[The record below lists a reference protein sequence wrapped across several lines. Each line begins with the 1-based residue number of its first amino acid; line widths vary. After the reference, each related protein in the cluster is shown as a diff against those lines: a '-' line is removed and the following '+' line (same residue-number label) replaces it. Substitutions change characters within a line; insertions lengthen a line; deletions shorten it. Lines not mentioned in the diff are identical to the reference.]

1 MFAFINITF
10 LSEESVATNIQNID
24 KQKSILESLN
34 QQIRSSENAE
44 SVKNLESKYEEIVKN
59 IGKWENDL
67 TIYKSK
73 KEQLENQ
80 KNDLEAKIKSSVVDE
95 HLQTAIRRKDMC
107 DHVIDCMDQAINC
120 FYEKRKPELEK
131 HISQVFS
138 LLTNNP
144 DLYRELKIDRD
155 FSMKVVRNDG
165 TELSTYRYSPSAG
178 ASQIVAT
185 SMIAGLNKFA
195 TKDAPIIIDTPM
207 GRLDPD
213 HRKRLVNYYSKMG
226 KQIIILYQPS
236 ELDDNDIQS
245 IHDHIASEWEI
256 DSVLDHPDLSSI
268 NRMEYYL

>member
-1 MFAFINITF
+1 
-10 LSEESVATNIQNID
+10 
-24 KQKSILESLN
+24 
-34 QQIRSSENAE
+34 
-44 SVKNLESKYEEIVKN
+44 
-59 IGKWENDL
+59 
-67 TIYKSK
+67 
-73 KEQLENQ
+73 
-80 KNDLEAKIKSSVVDE
+80 
-95 HLQTAIRRKDMC
+95 
-107 DHVIDCMDQAINC
+107 
-120 FYEKRKPELEK
+120 
-131 HISQVFS
+131 
-138 LLTNNP
+138 
-144 DLYRELKIDRD
+144 
-155 FSMKVVRNDG
+155 MKVVRNDG

-226 KQIIILYQPS
+226 IQIIILYQPS